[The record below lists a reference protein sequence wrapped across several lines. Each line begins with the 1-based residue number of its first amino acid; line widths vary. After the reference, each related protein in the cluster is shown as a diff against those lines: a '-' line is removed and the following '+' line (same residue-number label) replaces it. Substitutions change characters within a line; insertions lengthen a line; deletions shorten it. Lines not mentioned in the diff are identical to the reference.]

1 MSSFLPIF
9 MGMKWFVVYVFVV
22 CFLLP
27 DHFEY
32 GLYFIIS
39 LSRVSLY
46 VCLLLPLDLGKQGL
60 CSRSSGSS
68 VL

>member
-22 CFLLP
+22 
-27 DHFEY
+27 
-32 GLYFIIS
+32 
-39 LSRVSLY
+39 Y
-46 VCLLLPLDLGKQGL
+46 VFFYQTTLNMASTLLLLPLDLGKQGL

-68 VL
+68 VLWNIFLEIF